1 MTLSS
6 RNIHT
11 LPRSPRKP
19 LTEKHIKVIN
29 KLEVMLEE
37 GIPKQTMS
45 ELASKL
51 KISLRTLYEISP
63 SKNHLIR
70 MTVNR
75 ILMRLGKEA
84 LEEVSNIDS
93 PIEALKKY
101 LKHVNQAVGP
111 KFKVYLESLGSDEE
125 SMKMIDFHEGYI
137 TSFAKDLLN
146 EAILKK
152 EISKIDTQAFAM
164 LLGGIGRDFAKDEN
178 IKKLSRSPEESA
190 NSITEIILNGIS
202 RENKNG

>member
-1 MTLSS
+1 MSS

-11 LPRSPRKP
+11 LQRSPRKP
-19 LTEKHIKVIN
+19 LTEKHIEVIN

-84 LEEVSNIDS
+84 LEEVSNINS

-101 LKHVNQAVGP
+101 LRHVNQAVGP
-111 KFKVYLESLGSDEE
+111 KFKVYLESLGNDEE
-125 SMKMIDFHEGYI
+125 SMKMIDFHGRYI
-137 TSFAKDLLN
+137 TSFAKDLLD